1 MEDKIIIDNL
11 KKFGNE
17 FQIKCISGLVS
28 DRPFI
33 ERLCDIV
40 EPEFFESEA
49 HKWIVKNSIKY
60 FNEYRDLPTLNVF
73 KVRLESVTN
82 EALKMSIVNNLKVVY
97 QKMNDGDLI
106 FIKEQF
112 LEFCKNQKLK
122 NAINESVDLLVSGQ
136 YEKIKSKVDE
146 ALKAG
151 MERNIGH
158 DYELDVDKRMTVMAR
173 DSIKTNWE
181 VVDSL
186 MDGGLAAGELG
197 IITACAGSGKSW
209 VLAKLG
215 AEAMRQGKNVL
226 HFTLELNEN
235 YVGLRYDSC
244 FTGID
249 FQNIRNNIDVV
260 KQKIEAVPGKL
271 KIKYFPIKTVS
282 AHSLKAHCERIHTL
296 GTKIDMIIVDYA
308 DILRPIHSER
318 NSNSYSEAGGIY
330 EELRSVAGELQV
342 PIWSASQSNRA
353 AMDADIIEAN
363 NIADSYRKI
372 MTADFVMSLSRKV
385 TDKVNNTARFHI
397 IKNRFGP
404 DGLTFPSKMNAGCG
418 QIEIYSDSSR
428 EGMALQ
434 NEMMDGENQVKKI
447 LKNKWNA
454 HNTDDE
460 DDM

>member
-1 MEDKIIIDNL
+1 MSEKVIIDNL
-11 KKFGNE
+11 KKFGSD

-33 ERLCDIV
+33 ERLADIV
-40 EPEFFESEA
+40 EEEFFENEA
-49 HKWIVKNSIKY
+49 HRWIVKESITY
-60 FNEYRDLPTLNVF
+60 FNEYRDLPSLNVF
-73 KVRLESVTN
+73 KVRLETVSN
-82 EALKMSIVNNLKVVY
+82 EALKASIVNNLKVVY
-97 QKMNDGDLI
+97 QKMNDGDLT

-112 LEFCKNQKLK
+112 LEFCKNQRLK
-122 NAINESVDLLVSGQ
+122 NAINEAVDLLVTGE
-136 YEKIKSKVDE
+136 YERIKSKIDE

-151 MERNIGH
+151 MERNLGQS
-158 DYELDVDKRMTVMAR
+158 YEEDVEKRMTVMAR
-173 DSIKTNWE
+173 NSIKTNWE
-181 VVDSL
+181 TIDGL
-186 MDGGLAAGELG
+186 MDGGLGPGELG

-209 VLAKLG
+209 VLTKLG
-215 AEAMRQGKNVL
+215 AEAMKQGKNVL

-249 FQNIRNNIDVV
+249 FQNIRNNVSVV
-260 KQKIEAVPGKL
+260 KEKISQVPGKL

-282 AHSLKAHCERIHTL
+282 AHSLKSHCERIHTL

-308 DILRPIHSER
+308 DILRPINSER
-318 NSNSYSEAGGIY
+318 NSNSYQEAGGIY
-330 EELRSVAGELQV
+330 EELRSIAGELQV

-353 AMDADIIEAN
+353 AMDEDIIQAN

-418 QIEIYSDSSR
+418 QIEIFSESSR

-454 HNTDDE
+454 HTIDNDE
-460 DDM
+460 E

>member
-1 MEDKIIIDNL
+1 MSEKVIIDNL
-11 KKFGNE
+11 KKFGSE

-33 ERLCDIV
+33 ERLADIV
-40 EPEFFESEA
+40 EADFFENEA
-49 HKWIVKNSIKY
+49 HRWIVKESISY
-60 FNEYRDLPTLNVF
+60 FNEYRDLPSLNVF
-73 KVRLESVTN
+73 KVRLETVSN
-82 EALKMSIVNNLKVVY
+82 EALKASIVNNLKVVY
-97 QKMNDGDLI
+97 QKMNDGDLT

-122 NAINESVDLLVSGQ
+122 NAINEAVDLLVTGE
-136 YEKIKSKVDE
+136 YERIKSKVDE

-151 MERNIGH
+151 MERNLGH
-158 DYELDVDKRMTVMAR
+158 SYEEDVEKRMTVMAR
-173 DSIKTNWE
+173 NSIKTNWD
-181 VVDSL
+181 VIDAL
-186 MDGGLAAGELG
+186 MDGGLGPGELG

-209 VLAKLG
+209 VLSKIG
-215 AEAMRQGKNVL
+215 AEAMKQGKNVL

-249 FQNIRNNIDVV
+249 FQNIRNNVSVV
-260 KQKIEAVPGKL
+260 KEKIGQVPGKL

-282 AHSLKAHCERIHTL
+282 AHSLKSHCERIQTL

-318 NSNSYSEAGGIY
+318 NSNSYQEAGGIY
-330 EELRSVAGELQV
+330 EELRSIAGELQV

-353 AMDADIIEAN
+353 AMDEDIIQAN

-418 QIEIYSDSSR
+418 QIEIFSESSR

-454 HNTDDE
+454 HTSDE
-460 DDM
+460 DEE